1 MINTPFP
8 PVTVNGETIPTS
20 AIAAETQHHAAP
32 KGKPGIAWL
41 KAANALVVRTLI
53 LQDAR
58 RRGLKAEPEKL
69 GNERRE
75 SEEEALIRVTLDQAV
90 ETTLPSEED
99 VRTIWEKDPERFAAP
114 PLWEASHILITC
126 DHADPV
132 AVKKALVK
140 AHALTTLVQKNPK
153 RFASIAA
160 AESDCTSK
168 SNGGM
173 LGQLSPGDTVPE
185 FEEALRSL
193 KPGAICEKPVKSRFG
208 FHIVRLDAAAEGKVL
223 PFEAARPRIAEAL
236 EKTAWAKAASGF
248 AANLM
253 EQATIT
259 GLDIV
264 PGQHPDGQLG
274 GKN

>member
-8 PVTVNGETIPTS
+8 PVTVNGETIPTT
-20 AIAAETQHHAAP
+20 AIAAETQHHDAP

-41 KAANALVVRTLI
+41 KAANALVIRTLI
-53 LQDAR
+53 LQYGRAK
-58 RRGLKAEPEKL
+58 GLKAEPERL
-69 GNERRE
+69 DGDRRE
-75 SEEEALIRVTLDQAV
+75 SEEEALIRIALDQAV
-90 ETTLPSEED
+90 ETSPPSEDD

-114 PLWEASHILITC
+114 PLWEASHILIAC
-126 DHADPV
+126 DHADPK
-132 AVKKALVK
+132 AVKDALVK

-193 KPGAICEKPVKSRFG
+193 EAGAVCAKPVKSRFG

-223 PFEAARPRIAEAL
+223 PFDIARPKIAEAL
-236 EKTAWAKAASGF
+236 EKAAWAKAASGF
-248 AANLM
+248 AAKLM

-264 PGQHPDGQLG
+264 PGQRTDAKSG
-274 GKN
+274 GKT

>member
-8 PVTVNGETIPTS
+8 AVTVNGETIST
-20 AIAAETQHHAAP
+20 ADIAAETQHHAAP

-53 LQDAR
+53 LQYGR
-58 RRGLKAEPEKL
+58 TEGLKAEPEKL
-69 GNERRE
+69 DGDRRE

-90 ETTLPSEED
+90 ETFPPSEED
-99 VRTIWEKDPERFAAP
+99 VRMIWEKDPERFAAP
-114 PLWEASHILITC
+114 PLWEASHILIAC
-126 DHADPV
+126 DQDDPK

-153 RFASIAA
+153 RFTSIAA

-168 SNGGM
+168 SNGGA

-185 FEEALRSL
+185 FEEVLQSL
-193 KPGAICEKPVKSRFG
+193 KPGAISEKPVKSRFG
-208 FHIVRLDAAAEGKVL
+208 FHIVRLDAAAESKVL
-223 PFEAARPRIAEAL
+223 PFEVARPRVAEAL
-236 EKTAWAKAASGF
+236 EKTAWAKAASAF
-248 AANLM
+248 VAKLM
-253 EQATIT
+253 EQATVT

-264 PGQHPDGQLG
+264 PGR
-274 GKN
+274 